1 MSEVR
6 AGFIAARLRAAAMFV
21 IFLFVFAT
29 ALPAWASLGGD
40 SPSIQADQVQMQ
52 GSRTSTTAECYA
64 VHEIQAASGTM
75 VREYLSPDGKVFG
88 VAWNGPRVPD
98 LRQLLGNYFEQYRTA
113 VQSRSGPRMARRP
126 VMIEQPG
133 LVVEIGGHIRSFAG
147 RAYVPEMLPTGV
159 RAEDIR

>member
-1 MSEVR
+1 MSDERV
-6 AGFIAARLRAAAMFV
+6 GFIKARLVVAWLV
-21 IFLFVFAT
+21 IVLLIFAPG
-29 ALPAWASLGGD
+29 LPAWASLGGD
-40 SPSIQADQVQMQ
+40 TASIEADQVLLQ
-52 GSRTSTTAECYA
+52 GSRTMKAAEFYA
-64 VHEIQAASGTM
+64 VHEIQAASGTT
-75 VREYLSPDGKVFG
+75 VREYLSPDGKVFA

-147 RAYVPEMLPTGV
+147 RAYVPEMLPAGV
-159 RAEDIR
+159 RAEDIQ